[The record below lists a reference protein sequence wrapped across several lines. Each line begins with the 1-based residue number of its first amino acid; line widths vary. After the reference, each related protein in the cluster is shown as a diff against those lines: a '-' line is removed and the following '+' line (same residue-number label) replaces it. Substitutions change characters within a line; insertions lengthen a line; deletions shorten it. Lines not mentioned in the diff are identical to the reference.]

1 MACKIRIRVKSR
13 PQSNAILQGNADQP
27 PSRQEERQMKK
38 RWMKSVIETSRQTMP
53 PLPYTRKARTAA
65 PAPSPR
71 ELRSA

>member
-1 MACKIRIRVKSR
+1 
-13 PQSNAILQGNADQP
+13 
-27 PSRQEERQMKK
+27 MKK